1 MMLAVE
7 LPTQEARSVSEEP
20 AAGEIP
26 VLELV
31 NPLVGFPDL
40 RRFGLARL
48 DEAGTVFDLR
58 CLDDELSFVVVPPA
72 MFFDDYAP
80 EVDDELVEELG
91 AQSED
96 DLLVLS
102 VVTLGDDPTQAT
114 VNLMA
119 PIIVNHRT
127 RRAAQVLLDDA
138 TLPLR
143 APLTPAR
150 HATA

>member
-1 MMLAVE
+1 MTTMTVQ
-7 LPTQEARSVSEEP
+7 PQETDPVSEDL
-20 AAGEIP
+20 P
-26 VLELV
+26 VLEMV
-31 NPLVGFPDL
+31 RPMVGFPEQ
-40 RRFGLARL
+40 RRFALARL
-48 DEAGTVFDLR
+48 DGEGVICDLR
-58 CLDDELSFVVVPPA
+58 CLDEELSFVVVPPA

-91 AQSED
+91 AQSEE

-102 VVTLGDDPTQAT
+102 VVTLGADPRDAT

-119 PIIVNHRT
+119 PVIINHRT
-127 RRAAQVLLDDA
+127 RRAAQIVLDDV

-150 HATA
+150 RTTA

>member
-1 MMLAVE
+1 MTTMTVTTTVQ
-7 LPTQEARSVSEEP
+7 PQETEQVS
-20 AAGEIP
+20 ADLP
-26 VLELV
+26 VLEMV
-31 NPLVGFPDL
+31 RPMVGFPEQ
-40 RRFGLARL
+40 RRFALARL
-48 DEAGTVFDLR
+48 DGEGVVCDLR

-91 AQSED
+91 AQSEE

>member
-1 MMLAVE
+1 MSTMTVQ
-7 LPTQEARSVSEEP
+7 PQETEPVSEDL
-20 AAGEIP
+20 P
-26 VLELV
+26 VLEMV
-31 NPLVGFPDL
+31 RPMVGFPEQ
-40 RRFGLARL
+40 RRFALARL
-48 DEAGTVFDLR
+48 DGEGVVCDLR

-80 EVDDELVEELG
+80 EVDDELVAELG

-102 VVTLGDDPTQAT
+102 VVTLGADPNDAT

-127 RRAAQVLLDDA
+127 RRAAQVLLDDV

-150 HATA
+150 HATV

>member
-1 MMLAVE
+1 MSTMTVQR
-7 LPTQEARSVSEEP
+7 QETEPVSEDL
-20 AAGEIP
+20 P
-26 VLELV
+26 VLEMV
-31 NPLVGFPDL
+31 RPMVGFPEQ
-40 RRFGLARL
+40 RRFALARL
-48 DEAGTVFDLR
+48 DGEGVVCDLR

-91 AQSED
+91 AQSEE

-102 VVTLGDDPTQAT
+102 VVTLGADPNAAT

-127 RRAAQVLLDDA
+127 RRAAQVLLDDVS
-138 TLPLR
+138 LPLR

-150 HATA
+150 RTSA

>member
-1 MMLAVE
+1 MSTMTVQ
-7 LPTQEARSVSEEP
+7 PQETEPVSEDL
-20 AAGEIP
+20 P
-26 VLELV
+26 VLEMV
-31 NPLVGFPDL
+31 RPMVGFPEQ
-40 RRFGLARL
+40 RRFALARL
-48 DEAGTVFDLR
+48 DGEGVVCDLR

-80 EVDDELVEELG
+80 EVDDELVAELG

-102 VVTLGDDPTQAT
+102 VVTLGADPNDAT

-127 RRAAQVLLDDA
+127 RRAAQVLLDDV

>member
-58 CLDDELSFVVVPPA
+58 SLEDSDVSFVVVPPGL
-72 MFFDDYAP
+72 FFDDYAP
-80 EVDDELVEELG
+80 EVGDAVVDALALRDGEDALTLVM
-91 AQSED
+91 
-96 DLLVLS
+96 
-102 VVTLGDDPTQAT
+102 VTLGDA
-114 VNLMA
+114 LE
-119 PIIVNHRT
+119 
-127 RRAAQVLLDDA
+127 DA
-138 TLPLR
+138 TANLR
-143 APLTPAR
+143 APLVINQHTRRAVQTILDDQDLPMKAPLAR
-150 HATA
+150 

>member
-1 MMLAVE
+1 MTTMTVQ
-7 LPTQEARSVSEEP
+7 PQETEPVSEDL
-20 AAGEIP
+20 P
-26 VLELV
+26 VLEMV
-31 NPLVGFPDL
+31 RPMVGFPEQ
-40 RRFGLARL
+40 RRFALARL
-48 DEAGTVFDLR
+48 DGEGVVCDLR

-91 AQSED
+91 ARSEE

-102 VVTLGDDPTQAT
+102 VVTLGADPSDAT
-114 VNLMA
+114 INLMA

-127 RRAAQVLLDDA
+127 RRAAQVLLDDT

>member
-1 MMLAVE
+1 MTTMTVTTTVQ
-7 LPTQEARSVSEEP
+7 PQETEQVS
-20 AAGEIP
+20 ADLP
-26 VLELV
+26 VLEMV
-31 NPLVGFPDL
+31 RPMVGFPEQ
-40 RRFGLARL
+40 RRFALARL
-48 DEAGTVFDLR
+48 DGEGVVCDLR

-80 EVDDELVEELG
+80 EVDDDLVEELG
-91 AQSED
+91 AQSEE

>member
-1 MMLAVE
+1 MTTMTVTTTVQ
-7 LPTQEARSVSEEP
+7 PQETEQVS
-20 AAGEIP
+20 ADLP
-26 VLELV
+26 VLEMV
-31 NPLVGFPDL
+31 RPMVGFPEQ
-40 RRFGLARL
+40 RRFALARL
-48 DEAGTVFDLR
+48 DGEGVVCDLR